1 MKFQS
6 VKLLFIFSCLY
17 HQLPKRV
24 FNFDEGNN
32 TNDAELS
39 SAKLENKPLDNL
51 PESFIICSTHHQD
64 KFNTPD
70 THTWYVLYRDE
81 DFQIPWFSIGFWSY
95 QRLWASLN
103 NTYWYEVSHLPSTLI
118 DDWIT
123 ICVEIDTVQR
133 TISTSIGGETFHKT
147 ENVKGLEERPKL
159 NLRLGIVDIPDHGKL
174 HQFHGKVAEISVFD
188 AKNENITSIS
198 RNLCKY
204 KTEKTIQKWENMTWI
219 IKGNALVETIIP
231 DSVICPNSSFI
242 SLRMPLKWSKG
253 RGETVCNKFG
263 KIFEF
268 KSLKDIDN
276 ITLDHLFGKRHVDC
290 ADFWTPYLHNDG
302 KVINQNNG
310 QEIE

>member
-6 VKLLFIFSCLY
+6 IKLLFFFSCLY
-17 HQLPKRV
+17 HKLPKRV

-32 TNDAELS
+32 ANDVELS

-174 HQFHGKVAEISVFD
+174 HQFHGKVAEVSVFNS
-188 AKNENITSIS
+188 KNITSIS

-204 KTEKTIQKWENMTWI
+204 KTDILITIFSR
-219 IKGNALVETIIP
+219 
-231 DSVICPNSSFI
+231 DS
-242 SLRMPLKWSKG
+242 SLRTHFKDVNILKKMWICMNIS
-253 RGETVCNKFG
+253 TSF
-263 KIFEF
+263 F
-268 KSLKDIDN
+268 DISTSYMTKTN
-276 ITLDHLFGKRHVDC
+276 ISTSF
-290 ADFWTPYLHNDG
+290 
-302 KVINQNNG
+302 
-310 QEIE
+310 